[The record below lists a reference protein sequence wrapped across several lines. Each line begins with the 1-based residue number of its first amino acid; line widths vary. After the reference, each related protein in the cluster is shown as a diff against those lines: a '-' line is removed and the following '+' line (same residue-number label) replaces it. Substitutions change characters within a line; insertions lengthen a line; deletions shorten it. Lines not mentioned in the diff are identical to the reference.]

1 MEKMLKQLP
10 AEDQAEL
17 QGIVAKLVQQFQ
29 PEKIICFGC
38 ISSKKDSYSCFAEA
52 TDESCNHYF
61 LLVVTAAGKR
71 IEHDV
76 QSYAT
81 NHFKKGKVTVL
92 AHRHETIEKALSRQS
107 RFFCRAF
114 REGALLYVASGFVTM
129 PALPD
134 VCPRKAAEKAITHF
148 YNRFDLAQGFFCAA
162 ENALE
167 NGYFNCAVFLMH
179 QVVEQS
185 CRALIRVH
193 MAYRSDIHHLGRLL
207 DLCCCFS
214 PEPARVFAGNTPEDT
229 RLFSILA
236 KSYLEG
242 RYKDEFQVDEAD
254 ARQLYRKVKYFME
267 LTRDLCFKEI
277 EVLEAKALLTEAQME
292 EAQIKSDSEELIRT
306 V

>member
-10 AEDQAEL
+10 AEDQQEL
-17 QGIVAKLVQQFQ
+17 QGIITKLVQQFQ

-38 ISSKKDSYSCFAEA
+38 VSSKKDSYSCFAEA
-52 TDESCNHYF
+52 APESCNHYF
-61 LLVVTAAGKR
+61 LLVVTAPGKR

-76 QSYAT
+76 QSYAS
-81 NHFKKGKVTVL
+81 NHFTKGKMTVL
-92 AHRHETIEKALSRQS
+92 AHRYETIEKALSRQS
-107 RFFCRAF
+107 RFFCSVF
-114 REGALLYVASGFVTM
+114 REGKLLYVANGFVTM
-129 PALPD
+129 PTLSE
-134 VCPRKAAEKAITHF
+134 VCPRRAAEKARTHF
-148 YNRFDLAQGFFCAA
+148 HNRFDLAQGFFCAA
-162 ENALE
+162 GNALE

-185 CRALIRVH
+185 CRALIRVY

-207 DLCCCFS
+207 DLCSCFS
-214 PEPARVFAGNTPEDT
+214 PEPARVFAGNTQEDT

-254 ARQLYRKVKYFME
+254 ARLLYRKVKCFME
-267 LTRDLCFKEI
+267 LTKDLCFKRI
-277 EVLEAKALLTEAQME
+277 EALETKALLAEAHIQ
-292 EAQIKSDSEELIRT
+292 SDSEELIHT

>member
-1 MEKMLKQLP
+1 MLKQLP
-10 AEDQAEL
+10 AEDQDEL

-38 ISSKKDSYSCFAEA
+38 VSSKKISHSCFAEA
-52 TDESCNHYF
+52 TDESCNHFF

-81 NHFKKGKVTVL
+81 NHYTKGKVTVL
-92 AHRHETIEKALSRQS
+92 AHRYETIEKALSRQS
-107 RFFCRAF
+107 RFFCRVF
-114 REGALLYVASGFVTM
+114 REGTLLYAANGLTAM
-129 PALPD
+129 PTLPE
-134 VCPRKAAEKAITHF
+134 VCPRKTTEKARNHF
-148 YNRFDLAQGFFCAA
+148 LNRFDLAQGFFCAA

-167 NGYFNCAVFLMH
+167 SGYFNCAVFLMH

-193 MAYRSDIHHLGRLL
+193 IAYRSDIHHLGRLL

-214 PEPARVFAGNTPEDT
+214 PEPARVFAGNTTEDT

-254 ARQLYRKVKYFME
+254 ARLLYRKVKYFME
-267 LTRDLCFKEI
+267 LTKDLCFKKI
-277 EVLEAKALLTEAQME
+277 EALETKALLSEAQTKLE
-292 EAQIKSDSEELIRT
+292 IEELIHT